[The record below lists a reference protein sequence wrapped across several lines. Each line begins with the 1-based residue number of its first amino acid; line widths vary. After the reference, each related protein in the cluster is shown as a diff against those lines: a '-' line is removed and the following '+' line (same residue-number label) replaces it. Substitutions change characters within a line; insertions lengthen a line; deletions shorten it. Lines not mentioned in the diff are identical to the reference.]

1 MGTAAFL
8 LSTVAIVTDE
18 NWMAN
23 TVDETLI
30 ASKEEK
36 KTLIFNRKYIT
47 SEMTANLHYGR

>member
-18 NWMAN
+18 NWMVN

-30 ASKEEK
+30 ASKEK
-36 KTLIFNRKYIT
+36 KN
-47 SEMTANLHYGR
+47 SH